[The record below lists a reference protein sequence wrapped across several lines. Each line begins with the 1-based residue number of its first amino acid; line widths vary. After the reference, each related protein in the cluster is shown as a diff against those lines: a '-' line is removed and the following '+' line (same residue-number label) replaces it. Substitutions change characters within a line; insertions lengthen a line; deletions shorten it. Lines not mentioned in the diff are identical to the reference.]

1 MKGTDLETMLAVG
14 VSLTVIVG
22 GLAGAWRKWAGPFIR
37 KIGYFLDDWNGE
49 PARPGFDGRPSVPVR
64 LEAIEREQRRV
75 SHEVQTNSG
84 SSLKDAVKRL
94 ESARAADREALD
106 TLAAL
111 FGSFVGKEQ
120 TARIEGHKAQTEL
133 FRTMQEINGE
143 EGHQ

>member
-1 MKGTDLETMLAVG
+1 MKGYDVETVLGVG
-14 VSLTVIVG
+14 VSLTILIG
-22 GLAGAWRKWAGPFIR
+22 ALAAVWRRYVAPFLR

-49 PARPGFDGRPSVPVR
+49 PARPGFEGRPSVPVR
-64 LEAIEREQRRV
+64 LEAIEREQKRV

-111 FGSFVGKEQ
+111 VGSFIGREQ
-120 TARIEGHKAQTEL
+120 KARIEGHKAQQEL
-133 FRTMQEINGE
+133 FKTMQEINGDE
-143 EGHQ
+143 EEV